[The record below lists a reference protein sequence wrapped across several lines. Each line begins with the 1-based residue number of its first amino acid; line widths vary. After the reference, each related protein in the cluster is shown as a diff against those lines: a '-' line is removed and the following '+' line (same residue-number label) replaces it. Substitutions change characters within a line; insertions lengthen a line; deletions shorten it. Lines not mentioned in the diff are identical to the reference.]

1 MVDQRRTGALLSYV
15 YIIVNTLTV
24 LLYQKVI
31 LATLGESEFGL
42 YQLAASI
49 INYMSV
55 MDLGFNNGIITY
67 TAKYR
72 ATEREGDMQKLHGMF
87 KMIFWGIGL
96 VAVLIGAVITLNV
109 ERFFGSSM
117 TAAEIGKARTIMAVL
132 TVNMGLTFGLS
143 IYNAIIVACERF
155 VFVKIVTILRSIL
168 NPLIMLPLLLVG
180 GDSVTM
186 VAVLSGINIF
196 CLLLNWGYSR
206 YKLGIKVRFRGF
218 DKLIFGEIFAYS
230 IFVFLAEIVD
240 KVNWSVDQIIL
251 GVVKGTKEVAV
262 YSVATTYNQ
271 LVTGLSGCISSVM
284 LPGIAAMVA
293 RREDNKKINDL
304 FVKSSR
310 IQTYTI
316 FMVFCGFALVGRE
329 FTLWHAGS
337 ECLNAYYVALI
348 LMGGALIP
356 ITQTVAIS
364 IIKAKDKFKFRA
376 LLLAAMALVNVGVS
390 IPLAISFGSIGSAMG
405 TAGALLLANVIII
418 NIYYHKYCDI
428 DMVRYWK
435 NFLKMIVWLVL
446 PALAVAFVKMFFPL
460 SGLMGV
466 FVYGALYVMLY
477 CSVAYIFVM
486 NGFEK
491 ELVNKFARKILK
503 THG

>member
-1 MVDQRRTGALLSYV
+1 MIDQRRTGALLSYV

-55 MDLGFNNGIITY
+55 MDLGFNNGIVTY

-72 ATEREGDMQKLHGMF
+72 ATDREGDMQKLHGMF

-96 VAVLIGAVITLNV
+96 VAVLIGTVITLNV

-117 TAAEIGKARTIMAVL
+117 TAAEIGKARIIMAVL

-186 VAVLSGINIF
+186 VIVLSGVNVL
-196 CLLLNWGYSR
+196 CLFLNWAYSR
-206 YKLGIKVRFRGF
+206 YKLGINVRFRGF
-218 DKLIFGEIFAYS
+218 DKLIFGEIFSYS
-230 IFVFLAEIVD
+230 IFIFLAEIVD

-262 YSVATTYNQ
+262 YSVAATYNQ
-271 LVTGLSGCISSVM
+271 LVTGLSGCISGVM

-293 RREDNKKINDL
+293 RREDDKRINDL
-304 FVKSSR
+304 FIKSSR

-316 FMVFCGFALVGRE
+316 FMVFCGFVLVGRS
-329 FTLWHAGS
+329 FTLWHAGND
-337 ECLNAYYVALI
+337 CVNAYYVALI

-364 IIKAKDKFKFRA
+364 IIKAKDKFRFRA
-376 LLLAAMALVNVGVS
+376 ILLAAMALVNVGVS
-390 IPLAISFGSIGSAMG
+390 IPLAMSFGSVGSAIG
-405 TAGALLLANVIII
+405 TAGALIVANIIII
-418 NIYYHKYCDI
+418 NIYYQKFCGI

-435 NFLKMIVWLVL
+435 NFLKMIVKLVI
-446 PALAVAFVKMFFPL
+446 PAVVVAGIKLLFPL
-460 SGLMGV
+460 TGLMDV
-466 FVYGALYVMLY
+466 IVYGAVYVMLY
-477 CSVAYIFVM
+477 SAVAYFLVM
-486 NGFEK
+486 NSFEK
-491 ELVNKFARKILK
+491 ELINKFVRKLLK
-503 THG
+503 SHG

>member
-1 MVDQRRTGALLSYV
+1 MIDQRRTGALLSYV

-87 KMIFWGIGL
+87 KLIFWGIGL

-109 ERFFGSSM
+109 ERFFGVSM

-186 VAVLSGINIF
+186 VSVLSGINVF

-206 YKLGIKVRFRGF
+206 YKLGIKVRFKGF

-390 IPLAISFGSIGSAMG
+390 IPLAISFGSIGSAIG

-466 FVYGALYVMLY
+466 IVYGALYVMLY
-477 CSVAYIFVM
+477 CAVAYIFVM

-491 ELVNKFARKILK
+491 ELVNRFARKILK
-503 THG
+503 IHG